1 MKIYALVGES
11 GSGKSHR
18 APWIAKQRNIEYII
32 DDGLLIKGNSVLAGR
47 SAKAE
52 KTRVAAIKTAVLT
65 DDAHAFELRSALKE
79 NKAES
84 VLILG
89 TSDAMVQKIAARLG
103 LGEIDETIYIQDVSS
118 PYEIQQALNTRRMEG
133 KHVVPVPTMELKKN
147 FSGVMLDPLNI
158 LRRRGAG
165 SFETMGEKSVIRPT
179 YSYLGRFTISDYTIY
194 QLAEHAAR
202 ENKAVSR
209 ITRFRADKAEDGIR
223 IEMDIVLFYGNRIP
237 DVFAELRRQIAVEI
251 EKYTSLNS
259 VAVILTAKNIVVKK
273 AAGPEEALTAAAPEG
288 GNANARHD
296 IHDPGDGSI

>member
-1 MKIYALVGES
+1 MHVCALVGAS
-11 GSGKSHR
+11 GTGKSHR
-18 APWIAKQRNIEYII
+18 SLWVAKEHNIEYVI

-65 DDAHAFELRSALKE
+65 EDAHAFELRSALKE

-202 ENKAVSR
+202 ENDAVTR

-223 IEMDIVLFYGNRIP
+223 IEMDIVLYYGYRIP
-237 DVFAELRRQIAVEI
+237 DVFAELRRQIAGEI

-259 VAVILTAKNIVVKK
+259 VAVILTAKNIIVKK
-273 AAGPEEALTAAAPEG
+273 AAKPEAEG

-296 IHDPGDGSI
+296 IHNSRDGSI